1 MVNTPLDGFTSVSGR
16 LSRLGDKTIFKCAE
30 FPVQGI
36 GNGGLGALPNFLAS
50 LVAHT
55 KRSDV
60 QNQLL
65 ANIPAERVRQEY
77 EIRFELFSVTT
88 KDHLS
93 GKVIGAY
100 GNGFLGSVD
109 QLPVQC
115 ANTTAFGTLTHLLKE
130 VRAHFRR
137 QEHSTHLGARIR
149 GSLNNGD
156 EVRFWLGSDDL
167 AYCILQEAHL
177 SKA

>member
-1 MVNTPLDGFTSVSGR
+1 MVNTPLHAFTSISGR
-16 LSRLGDKTIFKCAE
+16 LSRLGDKTIFECAE
-30 FPVQGI
+30 FPVKGI
-36 GNGGLGALPNFLAS
+36 GNGGLGALPDFLAS
-50 LVAHT
+50 LITYT
-55 KRSDV
+55 KSSDV

-65 ANIPAERVRQEY
+65 AHIPAEGVRQEY
-77 EIRFELFSVTT
+77 EIRFALFSVTT

-100 GNGFLGSVD
+100 GKGFLGSVA

-115 ANTTAFGTLTHLLKE
+115 ANTTAFGALTHLLKE

-137 QEHSTHLGARIR
+137 QGHSTHLGARIR
-149 GSLNNGD
+149 ASLNSGD

-167 AYCILQEAHL
+167 AYCILQEARL
-177 SKA
+177 SKT